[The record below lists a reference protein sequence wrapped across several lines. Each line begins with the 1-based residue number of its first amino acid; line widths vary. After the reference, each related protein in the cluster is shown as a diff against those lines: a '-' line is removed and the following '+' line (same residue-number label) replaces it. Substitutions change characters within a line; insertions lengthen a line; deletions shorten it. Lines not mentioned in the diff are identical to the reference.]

1 MRMTHNYRL
10 PPEWAPQSS
19 VMLTW
24 PRSDGDWSPDYASVE
39 RCHTQLASEISKHEQ
54 VLITCMDAAHAD
66 KIRRMVKAVGGRPE
80 RLHLYALPSND
91 AWARDHGPI
100 TVLKDGRP
108 TLLDFVFN
116 GWGAKYPHQ
125 DDNRITQALHARGAF
140 GATPLESY
148 ELVLEGGSI
157 EVDGEGTLL
166 TTESCL
172 LNPNRNPMLNR
183 AQIEAQL
190 RRRLGVD
197 RFLWLKQGAIDG
209 DDTDGHIDTLARF
222 CDARTIAYQACD
234 DRNDPHYSD
243 LQAMAAELRALR
255 RKDGEPYALL
265 PLPWPQAIHDRTGR
279 RLPATYANFLIING
293 AVLVPTY
300 NDAADA
306 AALAALQPA
315 FPGREIVPVMCRPLI
330 YQYGSLHCVT
340 MQLPSGIVPQDPQG
354 FAPQFPLPPGEG

>member
-1 MRMTHNYRL
+1 MRITHSYRL

-24 PRSDGDWSPDYASVE
+24 PRSDGDWSPDYVSVE
-39 RCHTQLASEISKHEQ
+39 RCHTQLASEISKRER
-54 VLITCMDAAHAD
+54 VLITCMDDAHAD
-66 KIRRMVKAVGGRPE
+66 KIRRMVKTAGGRPE
-80 RLHLYALPSND
+80 RLYLYALSSND
-91 AWARDHGPI
+91 AWARDHGPM
-100 TVLKDGRP
+100 TVFKDDRL

-116 GWGAKYPHQ
+116 GWGTKYPHQ
-125 DDNRITQALHARGAF
+125 DDNWITQALHARGAF
-140 GATPLESY
+140 GATPLESF

-172 LNPNRNPMLNR
+172 LNPNRNPTLNR
-183 AQIEAQL
+183 TQIESEL
-190 RRRLGVD
+190 RRLLGVD
-197 RFLWLKQGAIDG
+197 RILWLKQGAIDG

-243 LQAMAAELRALR
+243 LQAMAEELRALR
-255 RKDGEPYALL
+255 RKDGETYRLI
-265 PLPWPQAIHDRTGR
+265 PLPWPQAIHDHTGR
-279 RLPATYANFLIING
+279 RLPATYTNFLIING

-300 NDAADA
+300 NDPADA
-306 AALAALQPA
+306 AALSALQPA

-340 MQLPSGIVPQDPQG
+340 MQLPEGVI
-354 FAPQFPLPPGEG
+354 PGA